1 MLARGNFKITQ
12 AFTNAGHKVFLLS
25 LLLLLK
31 SFLDKHVIIKQKLTD
46 VPIGTSEQLELPRK
60 GQLSNPGRSD
70 KLTCKEQRTVV
81 ISTFS
86 SLQYKLKC
94 MHDEFVRFS
103 CCS

>member
-1 MLARGNFKITQ
+1 MLVRGNFKITQ

-31 SFLDKHVIIKQKLTD
+31 SFLDKHVIVKQKLTD
-46 VPIGTSEQLELPRK
+46 VPIATSEHLELPRK

-70 KLTCKEQRTVV
+70 KLEQRTVV

-86 SLQYKLKC
+86 SLQYQLKC
-94 MHDEFVRFS
+94 MHDEFDKFS

>member
-1 MLARGNFKITQ
+1 MLVRGNFKITQ
-12 AFTNAGHKVFLLS
+12 VLTNAGHKVFLLS

-46 VPIGTSEQLELPRK
+46 VPIGTSEQLELPRE

-86 SLQYKLKC
+86 SLQIQTK
-94 MHDEFVRFS
+94 MHA
-103 CCS
+103 